1 MWSLAR
7 NCNRGDML
15 VHGVDTNVDNG
26 DDNGD
31 DDDAAVVVSQT
42 KENEP
47 SKYSSL
53 NQQCL

>member
-1 MWSLAR
+1 
-7 NCNRGDML
+7 ML